1 VSRLQRVRVHSLRTS
16 ALLVVLAVVASP
28 LVLLFATNGV
38 ESLFVGRTRE
48 RAVEGRDEVV
58 ALVRGAPGDV
68 GALSDRIDAI
78 ARARDQRIRV
88 LLPDGSI
95 PIDGDH
101 LVGRGWLFDVG
112 DFIYGP
118 DRVAVLTTFD
128 AGRGPLRERPE
139 VRAAGA
145 AEHAEQCDHS
155 TLGNLEI
162 CDAAATVAVPEGG
175 GALAVVHAQGSSR
188 RALDTLYAS
197 RRQLLKLTGFVLV
210 LAMVLWFWMGRQ
222 MVRPVEALRDELLAR
237 ARAAAPRAALQVT
250 RSDEIGDVAAAFN
263 VLMAALA
270 ERGRANEAF
279 VADLAHELKNPVASA
294 RACAERLASDA
305 PLDDERRHRLA
316 EALGTSAA
324 RLDVLVTQF
333 LELARAEGGLPDE
346 SREEVDLEALVRGL
360 ARTMGEGS
368 AATIEVNVMAGRTTE
383 PVRVQGVALRLESVL
398 RNVIDNA
405 LSFART
411 RVLIQVGRE
420 GEEAEVVV
428 SDDGPGI
435 TPEDLPRVFDRFFT
449 TRGDRRGTGLGLA
462 LARAVVEAHGGTIRA
477 QSPPEGGARFVVR
490 LPFTLR

>member
-1 VSRLQRVRVHSLRTS
+1 
-16 ALLVVLAVVASP
+16 VLTVVASP
-28 LVLLFATNGV
+28 LVLLFATNGI

-58 ALVRGAPGDV
+58 ALIRGAPGDV

-78 ARARDQRIRV
+78 SRARNQRIRV

-95 PIDGDH
+95 PIDSDH

-128 AGRGPLRERPE
+128 SGRGPLRERPE
-139 VRAAGA
+139 VRAARA
-145 AEHAEQCDHS
+145 ADHAEQCDHS
-155 TLGNLEI
+155 ILGNLEI
-162 CDAAATVAVPEGG
+162 CDAAATIAVPGPG

-237 ARAAAPRAALQVT
+237 ARAAAPRADLQVT

-270 ERGRANEAF
+270 QRGRANEAF

-368 AATIEVNVMAGRTTE
+368 AATIEVTVRAGRTTE
-383 PVRVQGVALRLESVL
+383 PVRVQGVASRIESVL

-405 LSFART
+405 LSFAGTCVR
-411 RVLIQVGRE
+411 IQVGRD

-490 LPFTLR
+490 LPFTPR

>member
-1 VSRLQRVRVHSLRTS
+1 MSRLQRLRVHSLRTS
-16 ALLVVLAVVASP
+16 ALLVVLVVVASP
-28 LVLLFATNGV
+28 LVLLFASNGI
-38 ESLFVGRTRE
+38 ESLFVGRTHE
-48 RAVEGRDEVV
+48 RAVEGRDDVM
-58 ALVRGAPGDV
+58 ALVRQGPGETA
-68 GALSDRIDAI
+68 GLSRLIDAV
-78 ARARDQRIRV
+78 ARARDQRIR
-88 LLPDGSI
+88 LILPDGTVST
-95 PIDGDH
+95 DGDH
-101 LVGRGWLFDVG
+101 LVGHGWLFDLG

-118 DRVAVLTTFD
+118 DRVAVLSTFD
-128 AGRGPLRERPE
+128 ARRGPLPERPE
-139 VRAAGA
+139 VRAARAGHDT
-145 AEHAEQCDHS
+145 ESCEHS

-162 CDAAATVAVPEGG
+162 CDAAASFSLPGG
-175 GALAVVHAQGSSR
+175 GLAVVHVQGSSR
-188 RALDTLYAS
+188 RALDALYAS
-197 RRQLLKLTGFVLV
+197 RRQLLKLTGFVLA
-210 LAMVLWFWMGRQ
+210 LAMVLWLWMGRQ

-237 ARAAAPRAALQVT
+237 ARAAAPRADLKIT

-263 VLMAALA
+263 VLMATLA
-270 ERGRANEAF
+270 ERRHANEAF

-305 PLDDERRHRLA
+305 PLDDERRRRLA

-346 SREEVDLEALVRGL
+346 PREPVDLEALVRGL

-368 AATIEVNVMAGRTTE
+368 AATIEVKVRTGGTNE
-383 PVRVQGVALRLESVL
+383 PVRVQGVASRLESVV
-398 RNVIDNA
+398 RNLVDNA

-411 RVLIQVGRE
+411 RVWIEVGRE
-420 GEEAEVVV
+420 AGDAEVVV

-477 QSPPEGGARFVVR
+477 EAAPGGGARFVVR
-490 LPFTLR
+490 LPFTPR

>member
-1 VSRLQRVRVHSLRTS
+1 MSRLQRLRVHSLRTS

-48 RAVEGRDEVV
+48 RAMEGRDEAV

-68 GALSDRIDAI
+68 GTLSDRVDAV

-88 LLPDGSI
+88 LLPDGTV
-95 PIDGDH
+95 PIDSDH

-112 DFIYGP
+112 DFVYGP
-118 DRVAVLTTFD
+118 DRVAVLSTFD
-128 AGRGPLRERPE
+128 AARPPLRARPE
-139 VRAAGA
+139 VRAALA
-145 AEHAEQCDHS
+145 AKHAEQCDHS

-162 CDAAATVAVPEGG
+162 CDAAAAVP
-175 GALAVVHAQGSSR
+175 LAGSAAGLAIVHAQGSSR

-210 LAMVLWFWMGRQ
+210 LAVVLWFWMGRQ

-237 ARAAAPRAALQVT
+237 ARAAAPRADLRVT

-263 VLMAALA
+263 ALMAALS

-279 VADLAHELKNPVASA
+279 VADLAHELKSPVASA

-305 PLDDERRHRLA
+305 PLDDARRHRLA

-324 RLDVLVTQF
+324 RLDALVTQF

-346 SREEVDLEALVRGL
+346 ARAEVDLEGLARGL
-360 ARTMGEGS
+360 ARTAGEGS
-368 AATIEVNVMAGRTTE
+368 AVAIEVTVRPGRTT
-383 PVRVQGVALRLESVL
+383 VHGVASRIESVL
-398 RNVIDNA
+398 RNLLDNA
-405 LSFART
+405 LSFARA
-411 RVLIQVGRE
+411 RVCIEVGSE
-420 GEEAEVVV
+420 GDEAEVIV

-435 TPEDLPRVFDRFFT
+435 PPADMPRVFDRFFT

-462 LARAVVEAHGGTIRA
+462 LARAVVEAHGGTLRA
-477 QSPPEGGARFVVR
+477 EAPPEGGARFVVR
-490 LPFTLR
+490 LPFTPR

>member
-48 RAVEGRDEVV
+48 RAVEGRDDVV
-58 ALVRGAPGDV
+58 ALVRGATGDV
-68 GALSDRIDAI
+68 GTLSDRIDTI
-78 ARARDQRIRV
+78 ASARDQRIRV
-88 LLPDGSI
+88 LLPDGTV
-95 PIDGDH
+95 PIDRDH
-101 LVGRGWLFDVG
+101 LVGRGWLFELG
-112 DFIYGP
+112 DFVYGP
-118 DRVAVLTTFD
+118 DRVAVLATFD
-128 AGRGPLRERPE
+128 AGRAPLRERPE
-139 VRAAGA
+139 VRAAHA
-145 AEHAEQCDHS
+145 SEHAEQCDHS

-162 CDAAATVAVPEGG
+162 CDAAATVPLPG
-175 GALAVVHAQGSSR
+175 GAGGLAVVHAQGSSR

-197 RRQLLKLTGFVLV
+197 RRQLLKLTGFVLA
-210 LAMVLWFWMGRQ
+210 LAIVLWFWMGRQ

-237 ARAAAPRAALQVT
+237 ARAAAPRADLQVN

-263 VLMAALA
+263 ALMAVLA

-279 VADLAHELKNPVASA
+279 VADLAHELKNPIASA
-294 RACAERLASDA
+294 RACAERLASDV
-305 PLDDERRHRLA
+305 PLDDDRRHRLA

-324 RLDVLVTQF
+324 RLDAVVTQF

-346 SREEVDLEALVRGL
+346 SRADVDLEALVRGL

-368 AATIEVNVMAGRTTE
+368 PVAIEVKGKAATSD
-383 PVRVQGVALRLESVL
+383 PVRVQGVASRLESVL
-398 RNVIDNA
+398 RNLLDNA

-411 RVLIQVGRE
+411 RVCIEVSRAGD
-420 GEEAEVVV
+420 EAEVVV
-428 SDDGPGI
+428 ADDGPGI
-435 TPEDLPRVFDRFFT
+435 TPADIPRVFDRFFT

-462 LARAVVEAHGGTIRA
+462 LARAVVEAHGGTIQA

-490 LPFTLR
+490 LPFTPR

>member
-58 ALVRGAPGDV
+58 ALVRDAPGDV
-68 GALSDRIDAI
+68 TTLSGRIDAI
-78 ARARDQRIRV
+78 ASARDQRIRV
-88 LLPDGSI
+88 ILPDGSVS
-95 PIDGDH
+95 IDRDH
-101 LVGRGWLFDVG
+101 LVGRGWLFEVG
-112 DFIYGP
+112 DFVYGP

-128 AGRGPLRERPE
+128 AGRPPLPERAE
-139 VRAAGA
+139 VRAARA
-145 AEHAEQCDHS
+145 AGPAEQCDHS

-162 CDAAATVAVPEGG
+162 CDAAAAVPLPGG
-175 GALAVVHAQGSSR
+175 GGGLAVVHAQGSSR

-197 RRQLLKLTGFVLV
+197 RRQLLKLTGFVLA
-210 LAMVLWFWMGRQ
+210 LAIVLWFWMGRQ

-237 ARAAAPRAALQVT
+237 ARAAAPRADLKVT

-294 RACAERLASDA
+294 RACAERLASDV

-316 EALGTSAA
+316 DALGTSAV
-324 RLDVLVTQF
+324 RLDALVTQF
-333 LELARAEGGLPDE
+333 LELARAEGGLPAE

-368 AATIEVNVMAGRTTE
+368 AVTIEVTVKAGATTE
-383 PVRVQGVALRLESVL
+383 PVRVKGVASRLESVL
-398 RNVIDNA
+398 RNLLDNA
-405 LSFART
+405 LSFARA
-411 RVLIQVGRE
+411 RVGIEVGRA
-420 GEEAEVVV
+420 GDEAEVVV

-435 TPEDLPRVFDRFFT
+435 TPADMPRVFDRFFT

-462 LARAVVEAHGGTIRA
+462 LARAVVEAHGGTIQA
-477 QSPPEGGARFVVR
+477 QSLPEGGARFVVR
-490 LPFTLR
+490 LPLTPR